1 MNRLRLLVVATLL
14 LGTASVASAQ
24 DPQGRTMG
32 GGRGAARGMGMLM
45 QGITLT
51 VEQQVKVDSI
61 NAHYGAQRQQMIRDT
76 TIDDAARR
84 GKIREIVTSQQNE
97 IKAVLTAEQKAVY
110 EKNAADMA
118 ARRRQPPT
126 RD

>member
-1 MNRLRLLVVATLL
+1 MTPRV
-14 LGTASVASAQ
+14 
-24 DPQGRTMG
+24 
-32 GGRGAARGMGMLM
+32 
-45 QGITLT
+45 
-51 VEQQVKVDSI
+51 
-61 NAHYGAQRQQMIRDT
+61 
-76 TIDDAARR
+76 